1 MSGVNK
7 VILIGRL
14 GQDPEMKFN
23 QQGGAIANVSMATS
37 EKWKDKNSGEQKEKT
52 EWHRV
57 VFFGKIAEI
66 VGQYVKK
73 GSNIYIE
80 GKLQTR
86 KWQDQSGA
94 DRYSTEVVVDGFNG
108 VLQML
113 DGAPANNQQQA
124 PQKQQK
130 PQQQAPQQQQQ
141 PQTPP
146 NYQQAGA
153 PQQIPQQ
160 PRQQQPQQQQQPAAG
175 PDAFN
180 DNIPF

>member
-14 GQDPEMKFN
+14 GQDPEMKYT
-23 QQGGAIANVSMATS
+23 QDGKAIANVSMATS
-37 EKWKDKNSGEQKEKT
+37 EKWKDKNTGQQNEKT

-57 VFFGKIAEI
+57 VFFGLLADI

-80 GKLQTR
+80 GKLTTR

-94 DRYSTEVVVDGFNG
+94 DRYSTEVIVDGFNG

-113 DGAPANNQQQA
+113 DSAPSNQQSAPA
-124 PQKQQK
+124 
-130 PQQQAPQQQQQ
+130 
-141 PQTPP
+141 
-146 NYQQAGA
+146 
-153 PQQIPQQ
+153 
-160 PRQQQPQQQQQPAAG
+160 QQPQQAPAQQYAQAPAQQPQYQQPQQNQAPQRQTPPPPQGQQQGAYHHPQNG
-175 PDAFN
+175 Q
-180 DNIPF
+180 

>member
-14 GQDPEMKFN
+14 GQDPEMKYT
-23 QQGGAIANVSMATS
+23 QDGKAIANVSMATS
-37 EKWKDKNSGEQKEKT
+37 EKWKDKNSGQQNEKT

-57 VFFGKIAEI
+57 VFFGPLADI

-80 GKLQTR
+80 GKLTTR

-108 VLQML
+108 VMQML
-113 DGAPANNQQQA
+113 DGAPSNQQNA
-124 PQKQQK
+124 P
-130 PQQQAPQQQQQ
+130 A
-141 PQTPP
+141 
-146 NYQQAGA
+146 
-153 PQQIPQQ
+153 
-160 PRQQQPQQQQQPAAG
+160 RQPQQNYQPQGHQTSPPPQGQQQGAYYQQP
-175 PDAFN
+175 N
-180 DNIPF
+180 SQ